1 MSTIHK
7 FMHISG
13 VVIGRPYARLFS
25 DPAQDEG
32 LCDSLRPW
40 DFGSHH
46 INMNMVALAGHDL
59 FMVLEDKEWKHL
71 KIFMVRSFFWA
82 MLQAQ
87 VIYMKRPSL
96 SLPDRIIPWP
106 VGKLSPGSLL
116 LW

>member
-1 MSTIHK
+1 MSTTHK

-32 LCDSLRPW
+32 LCDSLRPR
-40 DFGSHH
+40 DFMSHR
-46 INMNMVALAGHDL
+46 INMNMVAPAGHDL
-59 FMVLEDKEWKHL
+59 FMVLDDKEWEHL
-71 KIFMVRSFFWA
+71 QIFMVRSFFWA
-82 MLQAQ
+82 MLEAQ

-96 SLPDRIIPWP
+96 SLPNRIIPWP
-106 VGKLSPGSLL
+106 VGKLSPGSLF